1 MIWSTPLINI
11 GKPRVLRIDVDNAP
25 SRRQEIIDYIASM
38 EEKYESFYFSEILTF
53 QTLKA
58 KGAIKMA
65 FKPFG
70 YSEADCNNITRDL
83 DETKKDRFE
92 NQWNSLR
99 EKYPDPMW
107 FADRLRGVIQAIGSH
122 PSGFVVSPIPLDEN
136 IGMIY
141 TKDSTRRVSAIN
153 MKEIDGLNLIKLD
166 VLGLSSIELTNEVC
180 KMVGIERLTPD
191 NVDEEDEAVW
201 NSMLESTLS
210 CFQWE
215 SDTAFAYYK
224 KLFNPNTI
232 KLLKEKIGEDLSYL
246 NLFSIGNAAIRPS
259 GDSYRD
265 DLASG
270 ITLDYG
276 HEALN
281 EFLAPT
287 ASRMVFQEQIIQ
299 FLVEFCG
306 YSGGEADVIR
316 RCVHED
322 TLVTMGDTSLSKKP
336 IKEIVAGDLVMAMDG
351 DHNLFPRKVVEVF
364 DNGTQEVF
372 EIETDSGKILKATA
386 SHKMMTNVG
395 WLEVGKLSLKNLL
408 LSEEFVY
415 TKVETIKRIERVGEA
430 RVMDIYVETSH
441 NYVANGLV
449 VHNCIGKKQK
459 EDLEYYI
466 PQIEK
471 RFIETMVNK
480 HSVTKERAEELIVSF
495 LQVIHDASDYGFSI
509 NHSQAYSYI
518 GYINA
523 YLRYYYPLEFA
534 AVQLQLLADDAKQG
548 YLEKSAEVI
557 QYVAQRG
564 VKLSPPKF
572 GFAKSKYSVD
582 KSTNTI
588 FKDTKSIKDVQSA
601 AGDNLYTLKDND
613 YEYFVDLLIDVEE
626 NGLCNKTSL
635 VNLIKLN
642 FFDVYGQNMKLLDVY
657 AEFKNGKAK
666 YDKKHVEKTK
676 IKRRELLREFESKV
690 IDRSLPLREQIVTE
704 LELLGYVQTLPKST
718 DKTLLLV
725 VNIDTKYSPKIS
737 VIRISDG
744 ATTIMKVSKQIFYE
758 QGGKPRIQVGDI
770 IRMVMSVRKP
780 KSKMVDGKWVKQAE
794 KELWLTQF
802 EVANHEVQ

>member
-11 GKPRVLRIDVDNAP
+11 GKPRVSRIDVDWPPN
-25 SRRQEIIDYIASM
+25 RRQEVIDYVASM
-38 EEKYESFYFSEILTF
+38 EDTYENFYFSEIVTF

-58 KGAIKMA
+58 KAAIKLA

-70 YSEADCNNITRDL
+70 FSDAECNDITRSI
-83 DETKKDRFE
+83 DEAKKERFDKDWKML
-92 NQWNSLR
+92 Q
-99 EKYPDPMW
+99 EKYPEQMW
-107 FADRLRGVIQAIGSH
+107 FADRLRGVIHAIGSH
-122 PSGFVVSPIPLDEN
+122 PSGFVVSPVPLDEN
-136 IGMIY
+136 MGLIY

-153 MKEIDGLNLIKLD
+153 MKDIDGLNFLKID
-166 VLGLSSIELTNEVC
+166 VLGLASIQLTNDVC
-180 KMVGIERLTPD
+180 KMAEVERLVPD
-191 NVDEEDEAVW
+191 TVDDSDEKVW

-215 SDTAFAYYK
+215 SETAFSYYK
-224 KLFNPNTI
+224 KLFNPSTVG
-232 KLLKEKIGEDLSYL
+232 LLKEKIGDDLSYI

-265 DLASG
+265 DLANG
-270 ITLDYG
+270 LTVDYG

-281 EFLAPT
+281 NFLAPT
-287 ASRMVFQEQIIQ
+287 ASRMIFQEQIIQ

-322 TLVTMGDTSLSKKP
+322 TLVTMGDVYHSKKP
-336 IKEIVAGDLVMAMDG
+336 IKNIVAGDLVMSMDG
-351 DHNLFPRKVVEVF
+351 DYNLFPRKVLEVF
-364 DNGTQEVF
+364 DNGVQEVF
-372 EIETDSGKILKATA
+372 EIETDSGMILKATA

-395 WLEVGKLSLKNLL
+395 WLEVGKLSMNNLL
-408 LSEEFVY
+408 LSEEFIH

-430 RVMDIYVETSH
+430 KVMDIHVERTH
-441 NYVANGLV
+441 NYVADGLV

-471 RFIETMVNK
+471 RFIETMVNE
-480 HSVTKERAEELIVSF
+480 HGVTKERAEELIVSF

-518 GYINA
+518 GYVNA

-534 AVQLQLLADDAKQG
+534 AVQLQILADESKQG

-557 QYVAQRG
+557 AYVTKRG
-564 VKLSPPKF
+564 IKLSPPKF

-582 KSTNTI
+582 KPTNTI
-588 FKDTKSIKDVQSA
+588 FKDTKSIKDVQSG
-601 AGDNLYTLKDND
+601 AGDNLYTLKDNN

-626 NGLCNKTSL
+626 NGLCNKTSMT
-635 VNLIKLN
+635 NLIKLN
-642 FFDVYGQNMKLLDVY
+642 FFDVYGQNMKLLDIY
-657 AEFKNGKAK
+657 AEFKDGKVR
-666 YDKKHVEKTK
+666 YDKKHAEKTK
-676 IKRRELLREFESKV
+676 IKRRELLREFESKA
-690 IDRSLPLREQIVTE
+690 IDRSLPLKEQIVTE

-725 VNIDTKYSPKIS
+725 VNIDAKYSPKLS
-737 VIRISDG
+737 VIRIADG
-744 ATTIMKVSKQIFYE
+744 ATKVLKISKDLFYE
-758 QGGKPRIQVGDI
+758 QGGKQRIHPGDV
-770 IRMVMSVRKP
+770 IRMKTTNWKH
-780 KSKMVDGKWVKQAE
+780 KSKKVDGKWVKQPE

-802 EVANHEVQ
+802 EVANNEVE